1 MLISAITKKM
11 IEFYRG
17 SLHDIDHFLKVY
29 AYAKAI
35 GELEGLPASKQKIL
49 EIAAIVHDIPCPLCR
64 EKYGCAAGK
73 YQELEGPALAR
84 EFLNEFDLSAEE
96 IEHICW
102 LIGHHHTVTNV
113 DGMDHRIL
121 LEADY
126 LVNAGESNFTRENIE
141 NALKSFFRTES
152 GSALLK
158 DIYLRA

>member
-1 MLISAITKKM
+1 M

-102 LIGHHHTVTNV
+102 LIGHHHTVTHV